1 MAPPG
6 GILVGMRVSIG
17 KFGKGYRYEAVGS
30 IEPIYRTAAGLVS
43 GQRHGQP
50 VGETTEFLA
59 EDGYGISGLV
69 LHAPHRIEGFRIL
82 FSRIRDDGLSFDPS
96 DGYVSDKFLLVPE
109 GSPRIDTDGKLA
121 VGVSG
126 WWAKTEMRG
135 IGLYKL
141 P

>member
-1 MAPPG
+1 
-6 GILVGMRVSIG
+6 MRVSIG

-43 GQRHGQP
+43 GQRHGQQ

-82 FSRIRDDGLSFDPS
+82 FSRIRDDLGFDPT
-96 DGYVSDKFLLVPE
+96 DGYASDKFLVVPE
-109 GSPRIDTDGKLA
+109 GAPRIDTDGKLV
-121 VGVSG
+121 VGLWG
-126 WWAKTEMRG
+126 WWAVTEMRG
-135 IGLYKL
+135 IGLYLL